1 MPCASAA
8 CSEAQAGRPPPVAE
22 QGGEAGRDRPP
33 HDTVADGRG
42 PGSRGLADRPRQ
54 PLAGFTKYKR
64 DHRRRELGS
73 SKLPPHRE
81 HLDRPKTGGE
91 EEGAWPA
98 TAFPRLSP
106 WPLPAPGPADG
117 RAAADFPQ
125 GRRGR
130 PRTWQRG
137 RPGHARPPA
146 TAPPPAEGKQRDAR
160 GLCHLPGQRTPAHAS
175 STALGAG
182 VPPHTKSGQVKT
194 PEVPGSRLR
203 YTQDTWR

>member
-22 QGGEAGRDRPP
+22 QGGEAGRGRPP

-81 HLDRPKTGGE
+81 RLDRPKTGGE
-91 EEGAWPA
+91 EEGARPA

-106 WPLPAPGPADG
+106 CPCLHQVRLTGGPRTSPRG
-117 RAAADFPQ
+117 
-125 GRRGR
+125 GGGR

-137 RPGHARPPA
+137 RPGHA
-146 TAPPPAEGKQRDAR
+146 PPPTGGKQRDAH

-182 VPPHTKSGQVKT
+182 VPPTHQIRSSK
-194 PEVPGSRLR
+194 
-203 YTQDTWR
+203 DA

>member
-22 QGGEAGRDRPP
+22 QGREAGRGRPP

-91 EEGAWPA
+91 EEGARPA

-106 WPLPAPGPADG
+106 RPLPAPGPADG
-117 RAAADFPQ
+117 RAADSPQ
-125 GRRGR
+125 GRRGAAPHLAAWAAR
-130 PRTWQRG
+130 PRTSPHG
-137 RPGHARPPA
+137 RKAERCTRPLPPA
-146 TAPPPAEGKQRDAR
+146 WATD
-160 GLCHLPGQRTPAHAS
+160 S
-175 STALGAG
+175 STRQLHSTGG
-182 VPPHTKSGQVKT
+182 WGSPPHHTKSGQVKT